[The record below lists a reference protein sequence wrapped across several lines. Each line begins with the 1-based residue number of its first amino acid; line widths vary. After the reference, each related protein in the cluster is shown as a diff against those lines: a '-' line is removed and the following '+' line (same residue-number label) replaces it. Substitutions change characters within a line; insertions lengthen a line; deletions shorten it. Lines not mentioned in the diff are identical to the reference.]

1 MGAKLTPAGFPHPK
15 PVPYDATIQL
25 PTRLSGVR
33 AGESDKLTRTEV
45 FVPGQIRPIF
55 PFTALVGQ
63 DLMKL
68 GLLLNAVNPKIG
80 GILVRG
86 EKGTAKSTA
95 VRALA
100 HLLPQ
105 VPTVVD
111 CRFGCDPTRPS
122 TWCDECQERTERGD
136 KLQTFQR
143 AVPLVELPVSAT
155 EDRVVG
161 TLDIEHA
168 VTEGKRRF
176 DAGLLASANRGI
188 LYVDEV
194 NLLSDHLVDVLLD
207 AAAMGVN
214 YVEREG
220 ISISHPAEFIL
231 VGTMNPEEGEL
242 RPQLLDRFALTA
254 EVEGI
259 HEPQLRADVVR
270 RRAAFDVDPIGFNVK
285 WQEGEEAERVRL
297 EKARQLL
304 PQVTLDD
311 EMLDL
316 ITKICSDL
324 QVDGLRADIVMYKT
338 AMTNAAYEG
347 RTEVTFHDV
356 RVAAMLAL
364 PHRRRRQPFDDQS
377 DDPGELEKRVQSQ
390 ITQKQAETEG
400 ALNPQTEPAAAPDT
414 DQESG
419 QGDAPRV
426 DQPGATFRV
435 RKFAAD
441 ISQPQE
447 RQRAGRRTSVTNTQP
462 NGRYVRGAIPIERP
476 HSLALD
482 ATIRAAAPFQKERRE
497 AATENRLLQL
507 RSWDIR
513 EKVRERK
520 LSNLIV
526 FVLDTSGSMGVE
538 NHMTMTKGAIMSLL
552 TDAYQKRDR
561 IALVT
566 FHGTGAEL
574 LLEPTNSV
582 QRAERILRNLPT
594 GGRTPLADGLRVA
607 GELLAKE
614 TERDNAVLPMLVVVS
629 DGRANVALHGS
640 DPIEDVREM
649 ASKICELKVNAMV
662 VDTEAEHFRIGLAS
676 RLAEW
681 LGGPCYRIEQLDAH
695 STTRLV
701 RQAIGRG

>member
-1 MGAKLTPAGFPHPK
+1 
-15 PVPYDATIQL
+15 
-25 PTRLSGVR
+25 
-33 AGESDKLTRTEV
+33 
-45 FVPGQIRPIF
+45 
-55 PFTALVGQ
+55 
-63 DLMKL
+63 MKL

-95 VRALA
+95 ARALA
-100 HLLPQ
+100 HLLPE
-105 VPTVVD
+105 VPIVAD
-111 CRFGCDPTRPS
+111 CRFSCDPTRPA
-122 TWCDECQERTERGD
+122 TWCDECRDRVDQGSSLETKHRHVQ
-136 KLQTFQR
+136 LI
-143 AVPLVELPVSAT
+143 ELPVSAT

-176 DAGLLASANRGI
+176 ESGLLASANRGI

-231 VGTMNPEEGEL
+231 IGTMNPEEGEL

-259 HEPQLRADVVR
+259 HEPHLRAEVVK
-270 RRAAFDVDPIGFNVK
+270 RRAAFESDPIAFNVL
-285 WQEGEEAERVRL
+285 WQDMEEGERQRV
-297 EKARQLL
+297 EQARTLL
-304 PQVTLDD
+304 PEVILSDQ
-311 EMLDL
+311 MLDL
-316 ITKICSDL
+316 ITRICSDL

-338 AMTNAAYEG
+338 AMTHCAYDG
-347 RTEVTFHDV
+347 RTEVNMDDI

-364 PHRRRRQPFDDQS
+364 PHRRRRQPFDDTGN
-377 DDPGELEKRVQSQ
+377 DPGDLERRVQSQ
-390 ITQKQAETEG
+390 ISQAEAENNEG
-400 ALNPQTEPAAAPDT
+400 ALNPMSEPASDNASDEQA
-414 DQESG
+414 G
-419 QGDAPRV
+419 QGEAPRV

-435 RKFAAD
+435 RKFAAN
-441 ISQPQE
+441 INPPKE
-447 RQRAGRRTSVTNTQP
+447 RQRLGRRTSVTNTEP
-462 NGRYVRGAIPIERP
+462 VGRYVRGAIPEERP

-482 ATIRAAAPFQKERRE
+482 ATVRAAAPFQKERRE
-497 AATENRLLQL
+497 AATDGRILQL
-507 RSWDIR
+507 RTWDIR
-513 EKVRERK
+513 EKVRERR

-538 NHMTMTKGAIMSLL
+538 NHMVMTKGAILSLL

-566 FHGTGAEL
+566 FHGTGAEI

-582 QRAERILRNLPT
+582 QRAERILRHLPT
-594 GGRTPLADGLRVA
+594 GGRTPLADGLRIA
-607 GELLAKE
+607 GDLLSK
-614 TERDNAVLPMLVVVS
+614 ERDRDSAVLPVLIVVS

-640 DPIEDVREM
+640 DPIEDVKQM
-649 ASKICELKVNAMV
+649 AAKIRELKVNSLV

-681 LGGPCYRIEQLDAH
+681 LGGPCYRIDQLDAH
-695 STTRLV
+695 TASSMV
-701 RQAIGRG
+701 RQATGRG